1 MNIMSESNRLNA
13 PRQMARDDLA
23 RENNMKSYFRV
34 IALLEALSWFALI
47 FTMYL
52 KYGLDQPE
60 PNQVTGMAH
69 GILSVMYVGLALLIT
84 DEIPWSR
91 QQLMIVLIAS
101 LIPGATIYVER
112 RMMA

>member
-1 MNIMSESNRLNA
+1 MRSK
-13 PRQMARDDLA
+13 
-23 RENNMKSYFRV
+23 MKYYFRV
-34 IALLEALSWFALI
+34 IAVLEALSWFALL

-52 KYGLDQPE
+52 KYGLNEPE

-69 GILSVMYVGLALLIT
+69 GILSVIYVGLALKIS
-84 DEIPWSR
+84 DDIPWSR
-91 QQLMIVLIAS
+91 QQLIIVLVAS